1 MRIYYKITIAF
12 CILLLL
18 LVPHFSMQGQERGE
32 LDSLTLF
39 FPIGKATL
47 DYSYASNGANINNF
61 FSTVAERLN
70 SGKQIIKT
78 LTLFSSTS
86 PEGPKSLNSRLQKER
101 LQSIKNL
108 LQESNIIPDSI
119 LLNNNTIHNI
129 GANYSISGNYNISAI
144 TYSGGGKS
152 QIQHSEENYNL
163 LRSAGCTIEYG
174 LRREPLAHLAYAT
187 APLLEAT
194 TESKPLQ
201 PAQNCNIQPERQDLT
216 PFSQQLL
223 VKTNAIGW
231 ALLIGN
237 IAAEVPLNSS
247 LSLNVPF
254 YYSGANLFSNSTKFR
269 MVGTMPE
276 LRYNFGRQKAFFI
289 GAHAAIAWYNFA
301 FGGEYRIQ
309 DAGGNHPALGGGISL
324 GYRIR
329 LLKKI
334 PLGMEITAG
343 AGVYHLKYDKFFN
356 EPNGAYWQKGISKTS
371 LLPESFA
378 ISLFYA
384 FNIKRG
390 GAR

>member
-32 LDSLTLF
+32 RDSLTLF

-70 SGKQIIKT
+70 SGKHIIKT

-108 LQESNIIPDSI
+108 LQESNLIPDSI
-119 LLNNNTIHNI
+119 LLNNNATRTI
-129 GANYSISGNYNISAI
+129 GTNYIISSNCNISAI
-144 TYSGGGKS
+144 TYFGGGKS
-152 QIQHSEENYNL
+152 QIQHSEENYHL
-163 LRSAGCTIEYG
+163 LRSAGFTIEYG

-201 PAQNCNIQPERQDLT
+201 PAQKSSRKPERQDLT

-247 LSLNVPF
+247 LSLNIPF

-371 LLPESFA
+371 LLPESFT

>member
-32 LDSLTLF
+32 RDSLTLF

-101 LQSIKNL
+101 LQSIKSL
-108 LQESNIIPDSI
+108 LQESNLIPDSI
-119 LLNNNTIHNI
+119 LLNNNATRTI
-129 GANYSISGNYNISAI
+129 GTNYIISSNCNISAI
-144 TYSGGGKS
+144 TYLGGGKS
-152 QIQHSEENYNL
+152 QIQHSEENYHL
-163 LRSAGCTIEYG
+163 LRSAGFTIEYG

>member
-12 CILLLL
+12 CTLLLL

-32 LDSLTLF
+32 QDSLTIF

-70 SGKQIIKT
+70 SGKHIIKT

-119 LLNNNTIHNI
+119 LLNNNAIRTI
-129 GANYSISGNYNISAI
+129 GANYSISG
-144 TYSGGGKS
+144 
-152 QIQHSEENYNL
+152 NYNL

-174 LRREPLAHLAYAT
+174 LKRVPLAHLAYAT

-201 PAQNCNIQPERQDLT
+201 PAQKSSRQPERQDLT

-247 LSLNVPF
+247 LSLNIPF

-371 LLPESFA
+371 LLPESFT

>member
-32 LDSLTLF
+32 QDSLTLF
-39 FPIGKATL
+39 FQIGKATL

-101 LQSIKNL
+101 LQSIKGL
-108 LQESNIIPDSI
+108 LQESNLIPDSI

>member
-32 LDSLTLF
+32 RDSLTLF

-78 LTLFSSTS
+78 LTLCSSTS
-86 PEGPKSLNSRLQKER
+86 PEGPNSLNSRLQKER

-174 LRREPLAHLAYAT
+174 LKRVPLAHLAYAT

>member
-32 LDSLTLF
+32 RDSLTLF

-70 SGKQIIKT
+70 SGKHIIKA

-101 LQSIKNL
+101 LQSIKSL
-108 LQESNIIPDSI
+108 LQESNLIPDSI
-119 LLNNNTIHNI
+119 LLNSNATCTI
-129 GANYSISGNYNISAI
+129 GTNYIISSNCNISAI
-144 TYSGGGKS
+144 TYLGGGKS
-152 QIQHSEENYNL
+152 QIQHSEENYHL
-163 LRSAGCTIEYG
+163 LRSAGFTIEYG

-247 LSLNVPF
+247 LSLNIPF

>member
-32 LDSLTLF
+32 RDSLTLF

-108 LQESNIIPDSI
+108 LGESRLIPDSI
-119 LLNNNTIHNI
+119 LLNNNATRTI
-129 GANYSISGNYNISAI
+129 GTNYIISSNCNISAI
-144 TYSGGGKS
+144 TYLGGGKS
-152 QIQHSEENYNL
+152 QIQHSEENYHL
-163 LRSAGCTIEYG
+163 LRSAGFTIEYG

-216 PFSQQLL
+216 PFSQLLL

-247 LSLNVPF
+247 LSLNIPF

>member
-32 LDSLTLF
+32 RDSLTLF

-70 SGKQIIKT
+70 SGKHIIKT

-86 PEGPKSLNSRLQKER
+86 PEGPKSLNSSLQKER

-108 LQESNIIPDSI
+108 LQESYLIPDSI
-119 LLNNNTIHNI
+119 LFNNNATRNI
-129 GANYSISGNYNISAI
+129 GTNYIISSNCNISAI
-144 TYSGGGKS
+144 TYLGGGKS
-152 QIQHSEENYNL
+152 QIQHSEENYHL
-163 LRSAGCTIEYG
+163 LRSAGFTIEYS

-201 PAQNCNIQPERQDLT
+201 PVQKSSRKPERQDLT

-247 LSLNVPF
+247 LSLNIPF

-289 GAHAAIAWYNFA
+289 GAHGAIAWYNFA

-371 LLPESFA
+371 LLPESFT